1 MKTNAMILTTVNED
15 LEYKTICLQDLSEYD
30 VLVRVLYTGVC
41 HTQLLEARG
50 HRGEDKFLP
59 HCMGHEASGIV
70 EKIGKKVTTVSTGDK
85 VALTWIK
92 CNGGNSG
99 GKIHTSVHGDR
110 KVNAGPVATFSQHTI
125 VSENKCIKVG
135 KNIDDKLVAILG
147 CALATGYG
155 LVNRTAKIKKQ
166 ETVAIV
172 GAGGIGQSTLIFSY
186 LLGVKNISVFDIND
200 KALSRASNITECD
213 LINVQDP
220 SIEKLKDS
228 FDCVLETSGSKAGS
242 EMAYDLAN
250 RQNGRVV
257 LAGNL
262 KFGTKILIDPFH
274 LLQGKKLIGC
284 GQDNSMPEID
294 FSIIES
300 LIEKNN
306 TI

>member
-125 VSENKCIKVG
+125 VSENKCIKVY
-135 KNIDDKLVAILG
+135 K
-147 CALATGYG
+147 
-155 LVNRTAKIKKQ
+155 
-166 ETVAIV
+166 
-172 GAGGIGQSTLIFSY
+172 SY
-186 LLGVKNISVFDIND
+186 NFTSSGVPDRSV
-200 KALSRASNITECD
+200 
-213 LINVQDP
+213 P
-220 SIEKLKDS
+220 SPELEKL
-228 FDCVLETSGSKAGS
+228 EEAW
-242 EMAYDLAN
+242 A
-250 RQNGRVV
+250 
-257 LAGNL
+257 
-262 KFGTKILIDPFH
+262 KFEEART
-274 LLQGKKLIGC
+274 
-284 GQDNSMPEID
+284 
-294 FSIIES
+294 
-300 LIEKNN
+300 
-306 TI
+306 